1 MHLKNIFLKGVVWR
15 LAFYISSFLLN
26 IYLANILGASQSGPF
41 FYLINNLAFVIQFL
55 TMGLDISLSYF
66 NAKKEFKVSTLLNLT
81 LHWSLITTLLF
92 SILFYFSYS
101 FDIIHYNY
109 NTLLLILF
117 VFSSI
122 LTGLITA
129 LFVSSNQL
137 VIPCLIPFIC
147 NISLLCYL
155 YTLNGSGET
164 HILHLY
170 LSAYFIASIL
180 TCTILTIT
188 LLSKTKTVIKLWPIR
203 LKKEIMTYS
212 LNIFL
217 FNLGVNLLLRGD
229 IWLVRYLTNNKDLG
243 NYIQTGKIVQLI
255 LLLPNLA
262 SFTLLPLLTQQS
274 ASNTLLKENVTKL
287 SRLYFLVSLT
297 ICCFL
302 CLTGYWLFPFVFGAT
317 FDKMYL
323 SFIYLMPGVLL
334 FSASY
339 PIDTFFSS
347 INKNNEN
354 IKAALYAL
362 LVMVIVDLV
371 LIPHY
376 SIYGAAIGSSAS
388 FTLFYFYLLSRF
400 KNS

>member
-41 FYLINNLAFVIQFL
+41 FYLINNLAFAIQFL

-66 NAKKEFKVSTLLNLT
+66 NAKKEVKVSTLLNLT

-137 VIPCLIPFIC
+137 VIPCLIPFLC
-147 NISLLCYL
+147 NILLLCYL

-164 HILHLY
+164 HLLHLY

-180 TCTILTIT
+180 TCTIL
-188 LLSKTKTVIKLWPIR
+188 
-203 LKKEIMTYS
+203 
-212 LNIFL
+212 
-217 FNLGVNLLLRGD
+217 
-229 IWLVRYLTNNKDLG
+229 
-243 NYIQTGKIVQLI
+243 
-255 LLLPNLA
+255 
-262 SFTLLPLLTQQS
+262 
-274 ASNTLLKENVTKL
+274 
-287 SRLYFLVSLT
+287 
-297 ICCFL
+297 
-302 CLTGYWLFPFVFGAT
+302 
-317 FDKMYL
+317 
-323 SFIYLMPGVLL
+323 
-334 FSASY
+334 
-339 PIDTFFSS
+339 
-347 INKNNEN
+347 
-354 IKAALYAL
+354 
-362 LVMVIVDLV
+362 
-371 LIPHY
+371 
-376 SIYGAAIGSSAS
+376 
-388 FTLFYFYLLSRF
+388 
-400 KNS
+400 